1 LRCSAIVF
9 LRVVVRPTLILLPL
23 LTSAVRVNAHTVQ
36 TPIGVTQEV
45 NRCLTVVRVAAS
57 RRRRTG
63 SRATYDLHAAVTM
76 RRSSSRRLE
85 HGPPAAE

>member
-1 LRCSAIVF
+1 LRIVF

-23 LTSAVRVNAHTVQ
+23 ITSAVRVNAHTVA

-57 RRRRTG
+57 RRRKTG
-63 SRATYDLHAAVTM
+63 SASIPDLHAAVTQ
-76 RRSSSRRLE
+76 RRLHQLTE
-85 HGPPAAE
+85 SNAS